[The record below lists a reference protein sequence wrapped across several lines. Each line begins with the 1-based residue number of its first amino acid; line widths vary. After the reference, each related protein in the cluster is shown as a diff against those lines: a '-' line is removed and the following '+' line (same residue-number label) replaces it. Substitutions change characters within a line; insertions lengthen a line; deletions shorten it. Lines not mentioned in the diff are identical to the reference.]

1 MSRAWLVLVVGLAI
15 AGPRQLTAG
24 QQPDLSD
31 ILHRAG
37 LYVEEFQ
44 RQLSGIVAQETY
56 MQEVLPVRGM
66 NARGRG
72 QRRRLRSDL
81 GPVS

>member
-1 MSRAWLVLVVGLAI
+1 MFRACLVLVVGLTI
-15 AGPRQLTAG
+15 TGSPGLTAG
-24 QQPDLSD
+24 QQTDLTD

-56 MQEVLPVRGM
+56 VQEILPIRGM
-66 NARGRG
+66 NARGRVEG
-72 QRRRLRSDL
+72 GD
-81 GPVS
+81 